1 MFAHK
6 PLCDKFKN
14 DTIVLNNKIYLC
26 KSCFCFYLGIL
37 SSFLFINLSL
47 NINYLLLLSVLIAI
61 FSYPK
66 LYANNNR
73 PIRNILR
80 FSLGFFNTLLI
91 LNLIKIKLLYS
102 IIYFTLCFL
111 LKTIYGRAR
120 KKVDICLNCSE
131 LNIKKACS
139 GYQKQTQALLQI
151 EEELSDFIMNREVRY
166 YD

>member
-1 MFAHK
+1 
-6 PLCDKFKN
+6 
-14 DTIVLNNKIYLC
+14 V
-26 KSCFCFYLGIL
+26 
-37 SSFLFINLSL
+37 FLFNC
-47 NINYLLLLSVLIAI
+47 I
-61 FSYPK
+61 FTGQK
-66 LYANNNR
+66 YA
-73 PIRNILR
+73 
-80 FSLGFFNTLLI
+80 
-91 LNLIKIKLLYS
+91 